1 MAKPISRAPALSAGT
16 GSAMGVTESFITDPF
31 SHAHIAVL
39 HVGSMRE
46 FRRRSAPDDPAALD
60 EIMPVG
66 DASERVDVLVDYQE
80 GQTRAFEPLKAAP
93 DFDADQ
99 GRESFCRLV
108 EDEQARIG
116 HECAADRQ
124 HLLLAAGELA
134 AHALTA
140 LGKARKQRVDL

>member
-16 GSAMGVTESFITDPF
+16 GSATGVIESFITDPF

-39 HVGSMRE
+39 QVGSMRE

-66 DASERVDVLVDYQE
+66 DASEHVDVLVYYQN
-80 GQTRAFEPLKAAP
+80 GKTRALELRQAAP

-116 HECAADRQ
+116 HERAADRQ
-124 HLLLAAGELA
+124 HLLLPARELA
-134 AHALTA
+134 AHA
-140 LGKARKQRVDL
+140 